1 MFLNYCKYLYYM
13 TGNCY
18 VEAAVTCWPFFHF
31 INSTARTRQE
41 HISSNFIVFHS
52 HQQNRTIRF
61 TEIVRCN
68 FLMAKYWRV
77 CFIMTSIAAA
87 SAVLIG
93 PLCTIPPDRTT
104 CLSYN
109 VGVSALNVSLEVR
122 RQDWAELRG
131 PTGPLQK
138 FILLFWFLV
147 LLSCSITQL
156 PLSFRLLQEPHL
168 HYRVRCLNKS
178 GNFTLHSIMAS
189 PHQGPRNMMVLFLL
203 WDHVFIIV
211 LVYSC

>member
-1 MFLNYCKYLYYM
+1 MWKLLSH
-13 TGNCY
+13 
-18 VEAAVTCWPFFHF
+18 ADLFF
-31 INSTARTRQE
+31 ILIAQQE

-77 CFIMTSIAAA
+77 CFKMTSFAAT
-87 SAVLIG
+87 SSVLIG
-93 PLCTIPPDRTT
+93 PLCTIPPDRPT

-109 VGVSALNVSLEVR
+109 VGVSSLNVSLEVI
-122 RQDWAELRG
+122 RQLRG

-138 FILLFWFLV
+138 FILLFRSLV
-147 LLSCSITQL
+147 LLSSSITQL

-168 HYRVRCLNKS
+168 HYRARCLNKS

-189 PHQGPRNMMVLFLL
+189 PRQGPGNMMALVLL
-203 WDHVFIIV
+203 WDHVFRIV
-211 LVYSC
+211 LVYSCW